1 MFQVLCQKEE
11 LNFSFDDEDW
21 GERTV
26 HFEEIESLEKNGF
39 ESFVEEGLFFSSS
52 DLFYELAEYITRD
65 VTAGKGIAS
74 IVTFTGASAV
84 QAEISHS
91 EKKLS

>member
-39 ESFVEEGLFFSSS
+39 ESFVEEGLFFPP
-52 DLFYELAEYITRD
+52 
-65 VTAGKGIAS
+65 V
-74 IVTFTGASAV
+74 
-84 QAEISHS
+84 ISFMNLPS
-91 EKKLS
+91 TLPEMSPLEKA